1 VAEAYA
7 DRARKTGELLRD
19 PSVTE
24 FRIVTTP
31 HKAVRDAD
39 FFTAELRK
47 RNFRANMICINR
59 AWLRPLDDA
68 PREGLAKDIAGWYEN
83 VSLSHQAAIA
93 KVKATFAGSG
103 SKICIL
109 EELARD
115 VDGAD
120 ALRNLETQLQ
130 SC

>member
-1 VAEAYA
+1 
-7 DRARKTGELLRD
+7 
-19 PSVTE
+19 
-24 FRIVTTP
+24 
-31 HKAVRDAD
+31 
-39 FFTAELRK
+39 
-47 RNFRANMICINR
+47 MICINR